1 MANLNTTELDPAS
14 NNAHRSLVPDILS
27 VPVYSVLTIIS
38 IAMALFFCFW
48 TQTEHPSS
56 AAVTVIIIANTNRR
70 AMGAKSVARL
80 IGNLIACVAMNT
92 IFAHFVQAPWL
103 FLIAFAM
110 WMGLCVFVSNIAPN
124 PSFSYAAT
132 LSAVTVGVISIQKMD
147 PAGIFRDSVD
157 RFIVVSVGIISVWIV
172 FGLIPAILNSFTQSR
187 NARVQPVP
195 AQPVQTKPI
204 NWAKSL
210 RAGFATV
217 FTVLVGC
224 SFWMLTTWQDG
235 SAMFLVYGIII
246 ANLIAMDKIVSTTI
260 ISIICLLFSILSAF
274 FCLFFVLPYV
284 NGFPMLI
291 ISLAIFLTPGFLIRS
306 HPVLGMLSTLYL
318 CMVISLISPANVMNY
333 NVTGFMNEALAFVI
347 AIGLA
352 GLMMSL
358 ILPASLRLPAA
369 GPKPSLST

>member
-56 AAVTVIIIANTNRR
+56 AAVTVIIIANTDRR
-70 AMGAKSVARL
+70 AMGAKSVARI
-80 IGNLIACVAMNT
+80 IGTLIACIAMNT
-92 IFAHFVQAPWL
+92 IFAHFVQAPLL

-124 PSFSYAAT
+124 PSFAYAAT
-132 LSAVTVGVISIQKMD
+132 LSAITVGIISIQKMD
-147 PAGIFRDSVD
+147 PAGIFKDSVD

-172 FGLIPAILNSFTQSR
+172 FGLIPAILNSFSQTR
-187 NARVQPVP
+187 TVRVKPVAP
-195 AQPVQTKPI
+195 QPVQAKPI
-204 NWAKSL
+204 KWAKSL
-210 RAGFATV
+210 RAGFNTI
-217 FTVLVGC
+217 FTILVGC

-235 SAMFLVYGIII
+235 SAMFLVYGIFI
-246 ANLIAMDKIVSTTI
+246 ANLIVMDKVVSATIVAL
-260 ISIICLLFSILSAF
+260 ICLLFSIVSAF
-274 FCLFFVLPYV
+274 LCLFFVLPYV
-284 NGFPMLI
+284 NGFPMLMI
-291 ISLAIFLTPGFLIRS
+291 ALAIFLTPGFLIRS
-306 HPVLGMLSTLYL
+306 HPVLGMLSPLYM
-318 CMVISLISPANVMNY
+318 CIVISLISPANVMNY

-352 GLMMSL
+352 GVMLSL
-358 ILPASLRLPAA
+358 ILPASLRLPAKR
-369 GPKPSLST
+369 PNPSLST